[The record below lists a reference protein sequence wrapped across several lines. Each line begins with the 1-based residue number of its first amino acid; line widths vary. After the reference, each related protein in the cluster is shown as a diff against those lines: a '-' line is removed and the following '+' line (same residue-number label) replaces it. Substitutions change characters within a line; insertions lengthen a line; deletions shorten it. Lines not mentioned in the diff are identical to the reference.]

1 MDIHDLAHRVSVRLA
16 RFDLAGLKQLIE
28 DMGPDTL
35 IPVKL
40 HTINSGLELPLKQA
54 IYQAATFN
62 YLADSALNALIKGL
76 HIPID
81 MPSPL
86 NDFVLEVEQLNLMGL
101 PNGDQ
106 GYWQE
111 GELALDLTLATL
123 RRVEIEA
130 RFRRTKLIKH
140 VRTHAS
146 PSTFFAALTH
156 KASLDEVLFG
166 IKKVD
171 DRHAIRS
178 RLMSRLPWVIRKAEH
193 LKDISVREVVERAG
207 LLSPSNPERFLFW
220 AGMFEQ
226 LHSDDGVS
234 PVASM
239 FLDYLLEYALCT
251 DPAGCLEILR
261 HTRWDAVVTS
271 NHAMALD
278 VFHARLAAS
287 SLSWI
292 QDDITFQINFALRNL
307 KTLADDDYGVLPH
320 RMQMWRRSFIDH
332 THQVIIELMSA
343 FIAEPINRHVHN
355 YWLLIQELLDRGFTS
370 NEELDPSLYPVYEHH
385 LLCSS
390 GNTPDYPQCQATA
403 NYCNFTYY
411 DQDID
416 EHLTELKALFGL

>member
-1 MDIHDLAHRVSVRLA
+1 MAVHDLAHKISVRLA
-16 RFDLAGLKQLIE
+16 RFDLSGLRQIIE
-28 DMGPDTL
+28 DIGPDTPV
-35 IPVKL
+35 PVKL
-40 HTINSGLELPLKQA
+40 HTLNSGLELPLKQA
-54 IYQAATFN
+54 IYQAATFS

-76 HIPID
+76 DIPID
-81 MPSPL
+81 MPGPL
-86 NDFVLEVEQLNLMGL
+86 NDLSLEVGQLNLMGL
-101 PNGDQ
+101 SNSDQ

-123 RRVEIEA
+123 RRVDIEA

-140 VRTHAS
+140 VRSNAS
-146 PSTFFAALTH
+146 PATFFAALTH
-156 KASLDEVLFG
+156 KVSLDEVLFG

-178 RLMSRLPWVIRKAEH
+178 RLMSRLPWVIRKPEH
-193 LKDISVREVVERAG
+193 LKNTSVREVVERAG

-226 LHSDDGVS
+226 LHFEDGVS
-234 PVASM
+234 PVADL
-239 FLDYLLEYALCT
+239 FLDYLLEDASCS

-261 HTRWDAVVTS
+261 HIRWDTVVTN
-271 NHAMALD
+271 NHVMAID

-287 SLSWI
+287 DMRWV
-292 QDDITFQINFALRNL
+292 QDDITFQTNFALRNL

-320 RMQMWRRSFIDH
+320 RMQQWRRSFIDH
-332 THQVIIELMSA
+332 TNQVIIDLMSA
-343 FIAEPINRHVHN
+343 FIAEPISRHVHN

-370 NEELDPSLYPVYEHH
+370 HEELDPSLYPVYEHH
-385 LLCSS
+385 LLRSS

-403 NYCNFTYY
+403 NYCVFTYY